1 MKTVFFTLLVLLG
14 LSALYLA
21 HVTLALLLNV
31 TFTAALLF
39 WFVVVAWHLTEG
51 S

>member
-14 LSALYLA
+14 LSALHLA
-21 HVTLALLLNV
+21 HVTLAPFLSV
-31 TFTAALLF
+31 TFAATLLF
-39 WFVVVAWHLTEG
+39 WLVVVAWHLTEG